1 MDAGGVSEGFG
12 KYARHRSPFYHP
24 GLSLL
29 PMNNV
34 ADPLPSGR
42 PGMPPYQA
50 VLEEEVSNLASL
62 GSDASQPPQT
72 IPTLIPNLQRGVLG
86 SKMLISTHAATGRR
100 SAAPRPQQQMDGRR
114 STGRRKKSILPCD
127 CLHQKTI
134 RTPSYIRKKL
144 LGGGNEGSSRQHI
157 KLAPS
162 ELTLAVA
169 AILHAVYPTPQAWR
183 QIGVYIGFSPSSLSA
198 G

>member
-1 MDAGGVSEGFG
+1 
-12 KYARHRSPFYHP
+12 
-24 GLSLL
+24 
-29 PMNNV
+29 
-34 ADPLPSGR
+34 
-42 PGMPPYQA
+42 MPPYQT

-72 IPTLIPNLQRGVLG
+72 IPTLIPSLQRG
-86 SKMLISTHAATGRR
+86 
-100 SAAPRPQQQMDGRR
+100 
-114 STGRRKKSILPCD
+114 
-127 CLHQKTI
+127 KTI
-134 RTPSYIRKKL
+134 RTPGYIRKEL

-162 ELTLAVA
+162 KLTLAVA